1 MCRNAIVFAM
11 SQHVESHV
19 AVLKF
24 RNTGTVLRSRV
35 LKMSITLTMNREALK
50 IRVTGAIN
58 RRDLTMCVTLTVN
71 RRTLEMRVT
80 FDMNREALNVCVTL
94 AIKGRLRR
102 SALRSL

>member
-11 SQHVESHV
+11 SQHVQSHV

-24 RNTGTVLRSRV
+24 RSIGTVLRSRV
-35 LKMSITLTMNREALK
+35 LKLRITLTMNREALK

-80 FDMNREALNVCVTL
+80 L
-94 AIKGRLRR
+94 AINGR
-102 SALRSL
+102 APTKCSL